1 MNAILKKT
9 SFSTAEYLADLAV
22 QALIDEVNLT
32 PKPGLVDR
40 RGSGAHDDLTL
51 ELMEKSAFSLFP
63 MFKAMAQAAEIHG
76 EVNQA
81 LREDIGQLGRQGEQ
95 RMLQVTQGTNTHR
108 GAIWSIG
115 LMVTATALTLYKNED
130 CRITKLCKTAAE
142 IALIE
147 DRFIPQQLLSH
158 GQIARQ
164 KFGINGAKQQAQQG
178 FPIITEFGLTQL
190 QRSRALNT
198 TETEARLN
206 ALLAMM
212 AELSDTCV
220 VHRAGLDGL
229 NIMQSGAREVLQ
241 LGGCSTNEG
250 QQRLEQLE
258 QDLLA
263 IRASAGGAADL
274 LATLLFLDQAEQEH
288 SNAWQGRKNQWK
300 Y

>member
-9 SFSTAEYLADLAV
+9 HFSTAEYLADLAV

-32 PKPGLVDR
+32 PKPALVDR
-40 RGSGAHDDLTL
+40 RGGGAHDDLNL
-51 ELMEKSAFSLFP
+51 ELMEKSAYSLFP
-63 MFKAMAQAAEIHG
+63 MFKAMAETAEIHR

-95 RMLQVTQGTNTHR
+95 RMLQVTHGINTHR

-115 LMVTATALTLYKNED
+115 LVLTATALTLYKQKP
-130 CRITKLCKTAAE
+130 CLITEICKTAAE
-142 IALIE
+142 IALLE
-147 DRFIPQQLLSH
+147 DRFIPKQQFSH
-158 GQIARQ
+158 GQMVRQ

-178 FPIITEFGLTQL
+178 FPIILEFGLVQL
-190 QRSRALNT
+190 QCSRALNT

-229 NIMQSGAREVLQ
+229 NMMQSGAREVLQ

-258 QDLLA
+258 QNLLR

-274 LATLLFLDQAEQEH
+274 LATLLFLDQAEQH
-288 SNAWQGRKNQWK
+288 NSSAPQGRRNQWK